1 MNTPLSSRHSLI
13 AAAVAA
19 VLLSACA
26 SAPVKPEGADSLR
39 ARLTQLQAD
48 PQLGTRAPLA
58 MQQANIAVT
67 AAERP
72 QDDKAVSTHL
82 EFVADRKISI
92 ARAEA
97 ESQLA
102 IDQRKGLAEQREAI
116 RLQARTQ
123 EADAANRRANRA
135 QANADDQRQIADA
148 ANSRAAAAQA
158 NASDQAYLTD
168 AANSRAAVAQANA
181 SDQAQQTDAANSRAA
196 MAQANASDQAQQ
208 TDAANS
214 RAAMAQANASDQAQQ
229 TDAANSRA
237 AMAQANANEQQRQAD
252 AARGATA
259 DAKRE
264 ADDLQ
269 HQIEDMQARV
279 TDRGLVLTLGD
290 VLFASGAANLN
301 SGGNGHLDK
310 LAVFLNRYNDRTVL
324 IEGHTD
330 SIGSEDYNLGLSQRR
345 ADSVKSY
352 LMQQGIS
359 SIRLSSAG
367 KGKGSPVADNSS
379 ATGRQQNRR
388 VEVIIENSRVSAR

>member
-1 MNTPLSSRHSLI
+1 MNTSLSSRHTLI
-13 AAAVAA
+13 AVAVAA
-19 VLLSACA
+19 VLLTACA
-26 SAPVKPEGADSLR
+26 SAPVKPDGADALR
-39 ARLTQLQAD
+39 ARLTQLQSD

-58 MQQANIAVT
+58 MQQANLAVT
-67 AAERP
+67 AAEKP
-72 QDDKAVSTHL
+72 QADQALSTHL
-82 EFVADRKISI
+82 EFMADRKISI

-102 IDQRKGLAEQREAI
+102 IDQRKGLAEQREAM

-135 QANADDQRQIADA
+135 QASADDQRQMADA
-148 ANSRAAAAQA
+148 ANSRAA
-158 NASDQAYLTD
+158 L
-168 AANSRAAVAQANA
+168 AQANA

-196 MAQANASDQAQQ
+196 LAQANASDQAQQ

-214 RAAMAQANASDQAQQ
+214 RAALAQANASDQAYQ

-237 AMAQANANEQQRQAD
+237 AAAQANANDQERQAD
-252 AARGATA
+252 AARSSMAEA
-259 DAKRE
+259 RHE
-264 ADDLQ
+264 ADELQ
-269 HQIEDMQARV
+269 HQIKDMQARV

-301 SGGNGHLDK
+301 FSGNGHLDK
-310 LAVFLNRYNDRTVL
+310 LAVFLNKYSDRTVL

-345 ADSVKSY
+345 ADSVRSY
-352 LMQQGIS
+352 LVQQGIS
-359 SIRLSSAG
+359 SSRLSAAG

-388 VEVIIENSRVSAR
+388 VEVIIENTRVSER